1 MATKKKSVV
10 QEFKELLEEQSV
22 SISLTP
28 EQQQKIRDVNE
39 KINDIKYNI
48 HNQRDQDDIGM
59 IKFDMGEAYNEITWC
74 EEALDQIIE
83 TFPKLPQEEGEDD
96 YDY

>member
-1 MATKKKSVV
+1 MTKKKSVV

-22 SISLTP
+22 CITLNADH
-28 EQQQKIRDVNE
+28 QQMIRDLSE

-48 HNQRDQDDIGM
+48 HNQRDQDDIGI
-59 IKFDMGEAYNEITWC
+59 IKFDMGEAYNEIRWC
-74 EEALDQIIE
+74 EDVLDKIVDM
-83 TFPKLPQEEGEDD
+83 FPKLPEEEDED

>member
-1 MATKKKSVV
+1 MAKKKSVV

-22 SISLTP
+22 SVSLTP
-28 EQQQKIRDVNE
+28 EQQQKIREVNE

-48 HNQRDQDDIGM
+48 HNQRDQDEIGI
-59 IKFDMGEAYNEITWC
+59 IKFDMGEAYNEIRWC
-74 EEALDQIIE
+74 EDVLDQIIE
-83 TFPKLPQEEGEDD
+83 TFPKLPEEEDED